1 MASSDLLSRFSAAR
15 TLHEYPHGSHRW
27 ALLLL
32 TVVATILAS
41 YEFQLAPILPIL
53 LPFLHL
59 SQVGYGYFI
68 TFAVFV
74 SGISAFFGGPL
85 ADRYGRVTIIDLC
98 LGTTVVLVFCNLLI
112 VNIVTFVIIRTTMSV
127 VAGLMAGAG
136 AALMRDMSP
145 RVDRALAFG
154 LFTIG
159 PVGAN
164 FMANKIA
171 AETLPIY
178 HTWQSQIWITA
189 FLGLAMFLP
198 IAFWL
203 RDLSA
208 DLRLQIFRTEV
219 AAMEARGIKLKST
232 DLPSSNRDA
241 YSRLLKHPEV
251 WLLVL
256 GIAAN
261 LTLYLTITAF
271 GPLMFTQAFKYSPAE
286 AAAMNSNFWLC
297 NLAVLVVTG
306 YVSDRLQIRKPI
318 AIIGAALGIGLL
330 VWWVPCFTHGGLPR
344 GEMAL
349 VASLLGGFL
358 AIGYVPWAAH
368 FSETLEEV
376 SPALQATGW
385 ALFGLAVRVWGGA
398 SAPLSLWVA
407 KHYGWQAWIKV
418 SIAGLVIYI
427 ISLLITRGIHHEVAA
442 EPGAQDDA
450 QATAST

>member
-1 MASSDLLSRFSAAR
+1 LATSDLLSRFTAAR

-27 ALLLL
+27 SLLLL

-68 TFAVFV
+68 TFAVLV

-85 ADRYGRVTIIDLC
+85 ADRYGRVALIDLC
-98 LGTTVVLVFCNLLI
+98 LGVTVVLVFCNLLI
-112 VNIVTFVIIRTTMSV
+112 VNITTFVLIRTLMSV

-154 LFTIG
+154 LLTIG

-164 FMANKIA
+164 FLANKIA
-171 AETLPIY
+171 ALTLPIY

-189 FLGLAMFLP
+189 FLGLVMFVP
-198 IAFWL
+198 IVMWL

-219 AAMEARGIKLKST
+219 AALEARGVSLRSA
-232 DLPSSNRDA
+232 DLPSSSRDA
-241 YSRLLKHPEV
+241 YARLLKHPEI
-251 WLLVL
+251 WLQVI
-256 GIAAN
+256 GITAN
-261 LTLYLTITAF
+261 LTLYFAITAF

-306 YVSDRLQIRKPI
+306 FVSDRLQIRKPI
-318 AIIGAALGIGLL
+318 AIIGAALSIALL
-330 VWWVPCFTHGGLPR
+330 VWWVPSFTSGGLPR
-344 GEMAL
+344 GEMAI
-349 VASLLGGFL
+349 VAAVLGGFL

-385 ALFGLAVRVWGGA
+385 ALFGLAVRVWAGM
-398 SAPLSLWVA
+398 SAPLTLWVA

-418 SIAGLVIYI
+418 SIAGLAIYI
-427 ISLLITRGIHHEVAA
+427 LVLLITRGIQPEATA
-442 EPGAQDDA
+442 ESAVEEGAQA
-450 QATAST
+450 GATR